1 MERMSLQF
9 LFRRMEDGRRMGRTD
24 GCRRMRSYAVR
35 YARNHGADDDGE
47 EDAEGE
53 MKAAAA
59 MMHSDVYGLLL
70 LFQGSARSRDL
81 GV

>member
-1 MERMSLQF
+1 
-9 LFRRMEDGRRMGRTD
+9 
-24 GCRRMRSYAVR
+24 MRSYAVR